1 MREAIK
7 ILESYGILEVR
18 QGDGTYVCASAGAG
32 MFDAL
37 FFQIISQGSDFVEL
51 QSLREILEVG
61 IIKQAISAA
70 TESDIERI
78 CLVEN
83 ELHQARE

>member
-1 MREAIK
+1 MGDRLPTEPELSKKIQQKPRGCVREAIK

-37 FFQIISQGSDFVEL
+37 FFQIISQEVFDFVE
-51 QSLREILEVG
+51 I
-61 IIKQAISAA
+61 
-70 TESDIERI
+70 TESERDS
-78 CLVEN
+78 
-83 ELHQARE
+83 RSRDY